1 MTTKERIHEL
11 VDQLADEP
19 SGEALDHLEWLLL
32 DEDEASPGDLV
43 EAERG
48 RAQIASGGYVTLE
61 ELKRSLD
68 L

>member
-11 VDQLADEP
+11 VDQLADEKTA
-19 SGEALDHLEWLLL
+19 EAVDYLEWLLL
-32 DEDEASPGDLV
+32 DEDEASPEELA

-48 RAQIASGGYVTLE
+48 REQIARGEYVTLDE
-61 ELKRSLD
+61 VKHSLG